1 MNNNLSLK
9 LRLRHETWM
18 SLKKSYLSLKKK
30 KGCQLSTRKSANKTT
45 KYLNVF
51 LMMRAHGVNWCFM
64 PFKRVQLI
72 TSDSIPHLHRNELS
86 VFHNAVQPHSYN
98 ERICQVKLNLN
109 SLVLSTSYDAELS
122 VRMWKAKITN
132 LTDMSINLKKKKIM
146 ADTQLLTK
154 GAERTSK
161 YYISIITKN

>member
-1 MNNNLSLK
+1 MDVSEEK
-9 LRLRHETWM
+9 LLVI
-18 SLKKSYLSLKKK
+18 KNKNK

-122 VRMWKAKITN
+122 VWM
-132 LTDMSINLKKKKIM
+132 
-146 ADTQLLTK
+146 
-154 GAERTSK
+154 
-161 YYISIITKN
+161 